1 MTSDSTTIPIM
12 KEEVPAKHLSIDID
26 KLYFLPDN
34 PRVHAV
40 TRKMQGFLNLS
51 KEEKQRPIYECLL
64 KEQSVKSLI
73 PQIKQDG
80 GLREPIIVRWD
91 TQEVIE
97 GNSRL
102 AAYRKL
108 SDENPGDDRWTQ
120 IKCLVVKSLTPAQQT
135 RLLGQIHL
143 HGKTDWS
150 KYAKSLSC
158 FRWVIEDGKDIS
170 DLAELYGIT
179 TAEIEKNVKAIQLML
194 RNNDSEP
201 SNISCYDCL
210 IRNQVI
216 SSAIADNKPLE
227 DTILSQIKAK
237 TFTAIQMRDRL
248 PVIIS
253 KRRILKK
260 FQEGAISLEDA
271 WDRAKISNVQ
281 QNLKK
286 IRERLDDIKQGDIT
300 RLDRSELNAIKQTV
314 RQVERHV
321 KRIAGMVEK
330 GLDIFSSNSQ
340 TNT

>member
-1 MTSDSTTIPIM
+1 MTSDSTTISIM
-12 KEEVPAKHLSIDID
+12 KEEVPAEHLSIDID

-34 PRVHAV
+34 PRVYAV
-40 TRKMQGFLNLS
+40 TRKMQGFSELS
-51 KEEKQRPIYECLL
+51 NEEKQHTIYESLL

-80 GLREPIIVRWD
+80 GLQEPIIVRWD

-120 IKCLVVKSLTPAQQT
+120 IKCLVVKSLTSDQQT

-143 HGKTDWS
+143 HGKTEWS
-150 KYAKSLSC
+150 KYAKKLSC
-158 FRWVIEDGKDIS
+158 YRWVIEDEKDIS

-179 TAEIEKNVKAIQLML
+179 TAEIEKNVKTIQLML
-194 RNNDSEP
+194 RNNDSEA
-201 SNISCYDCL
+201 SNISFYDLL

-216 SSAIADNKPLE
+216 SSAIAGNKSLE

-237 TFTAIQMRDRL
+237 QITSGQMRDRL
-248 PVIIS
+248 PVIIP

-260 FQEGAISLEDA
+260 YQEGTISLEDA

-281 QNLKK
+281 QRLKK

-300 RLDRSELNAIKQTV
+300 HLDRSELNAIKQTV

-321 KRIAGMVEK
+321 KRISGMVEK
-330 GLDIFSSNSQ
+330 ELDTISSNSQ